1 MSTALITGG
10 LGYVGGSL
18 AMHLMAQ
25 GEKTVLFD
33 VPSAPPPPADIHDA
47 VTVIRGDL
55 GRMPEVLE
63 AVRSCQPTCIYH
75 LGAMITMPAEA
86 NPWAAYDANANGTY
100 HVLEA
105 ARVFG
110 VSHVLFLSGIATY
123 GPGAPETVDEET
135 HQSNP
140 TQIYAATKIFGERL
154 GEYYHHRFGVDFRC
168 ASLPAICGPGRRE
181 GLAAYPSLMVHE
193 SFRGRPCRLPVPADA
208 QLPFIYIQ
216 DVVRCLALLRHADS
230 ASLKR
235 RVYSINGF
243 SLPAGKMAEVVG
255 QHIPGATI
263 EFMADETV
271 AGLVRRMPKYVD
283 DTRAHNDWGWT
294 AEYDWHRA
302 VDDFAAVLAARPDLY
317 P

>member
-1 MSTALITGG
+1 MSTTLITGG
-10 LGYVGGSL
+10 LGYVGRSL
-18 AMHLMAQ
+18 AGYLTAQ
-25 GEKTVLFD
+25 GEEAVLFD
-33 VPSAPPPPADIHDA
+33 VPSAPPPSEDIRDA
-47 VTVIRGDL
+47 VAVIRGDL
-55 GRMPEVLE
+55 GCMPEVLE

-105 ARVFG
+105 ARLFG
-110 VSHVLFLSGIATY
+110 VPHVLFLSGIATY
-123 GPGAPETVDEET
+123 GPGAPETVDEDT

-168 ASLPAICGPGRRE
+168 ASLPAVCGPGRRE

-193 SFRGRPCRLPVPADA
+193 SVRGRPCHLPVPEDA
-208 QLPFIYIQ
+208 QLPFIYIK
-216 DVVRCLALLRHADS
+216 DVVHCLTLLRNADG
-230 ASLKR
+230 ASLQR

-243 SLPAGKMAEVVG
+243 SLPAGKMAE
-255 QHIPGATI
+255 IIRERLPGAMI
-263 EFMADETV
+263 EFQANEKV

-283 DTRAHNDWGWT
+283 DTRAHNDWGWK